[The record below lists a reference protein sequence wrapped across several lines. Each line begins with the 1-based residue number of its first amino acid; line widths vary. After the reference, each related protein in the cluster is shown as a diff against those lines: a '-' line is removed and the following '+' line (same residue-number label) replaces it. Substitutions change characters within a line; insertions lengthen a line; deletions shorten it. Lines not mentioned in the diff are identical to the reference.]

1 MHRAPGGV
9 DHRLGTLPILL
20 AGAVQSHLV
29 LLEGGAFAG
38 QGRFVDRFRFVFPL
52 GSDHAV
58 PVEGRNA
65 VVGGRRQFE
74 VGFTFHPELV
84 GRFDDLLAGA
94 FFDFLIFVD
103 RRVLDR
109 IDLVVFRHDFRTVD
123 YHQGI
128 PFEDVLSL
136 FDQELVDASGEF
148 AGDPD
153 LRSFRLPLQD
163 LGFVL
168 QRQNADRGY
177 DHDDD

>member
-1 MHRAPGGV
+1 M
-9 DHRLGTLPILL
+9 
-20 AGAVQSHLV
+20 
-29 LLEGGAFAG
+29 
-38 QGRFVDRFRFVFPL
+38 
-52 GSDHAV
+52 
-58 PVEGRNA
+58 
-65 VVGGRRQFE
+65 
-74 VGFTFHPELV
+74 
-84 GRFDDLLAGA
+84 
-94 FFDFLIFVD
+94 
-103 RRVLDR
+103 
-109 IDLVVFRHDFRTVD
+109 IDVYKR
-123 YHQGI
+123 QGI